1 MREKFFQNLSFE
13 LKRILENCN
22 YTIEKVSEKTGY
34 SRPLIS
40 RYENGKVVDLNILL
54 SLLEFYNARI
64 DIFFE
69 NFYAYTYNCDDPVVK
84 NYNVRQDKE

>member
-13 LKRILENCN
+13 LKRVRENCN
-22 YTIEKVSEKTGY
+22 YTIDKVAEQTGY

-64 DIFFE
+64 DLFFE
-69 NFYAYTYNCDDPVVK
+69 KVYAYTYSYKDSVLEN
-84 NYNVRQDKE
+84 NTRQDKE